1 MNRAKL
7 EGGELSSSLIHKEKP
22 RDGVVHGFSGEE
34 LDGIKT
40 TSSATTM
47 VVLSTFVAVCGSYVF
62 GTAVS
67 IFFSPMKPAK

>member
-7 EGGELSSSLIHKEKP
+7 EEGELSSSLIHKEKP

-34 LDGIKT
+34 QCGIK